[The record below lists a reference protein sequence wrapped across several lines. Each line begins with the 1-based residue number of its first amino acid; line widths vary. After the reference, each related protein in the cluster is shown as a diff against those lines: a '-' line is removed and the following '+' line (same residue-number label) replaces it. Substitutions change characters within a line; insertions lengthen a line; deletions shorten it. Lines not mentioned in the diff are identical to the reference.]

1 MNESAKLD
9 IYSKEAVD
17 DAKNFVNDAKGVS
30 AGCKLFDKIREK
42 WNSPCAVAFR
52 KLAKES
58 FKTGLGYTLE
68 HIGEIKR
75 IIKNGS
81 KDVSVGLK
89 GLLKGDAN
97 SAMALG
103 LSMAAVSYKMGDP
116 IMAATG
122 ATIYVAGAVCKA
134 TSKMKEITENQKNK
148 KSSND
153 SETLNKVNM
162 YNNLAGVGR

>member
-1 MNESAKLD
+1 MTEDAKLD
-9 IYSKEAVD
+9 IYSKEAVV
-17 DAKNFVNDAKGVS
+17 DAKNFVNEAKGVS
-30 AGCKLFDKIREK
+30 GGCKLFDKIREK
-42 WNSPCAVAFR
+42 WNSPCAVAYR

-58 FKTGLGYTLE
+58 IKIGLGYTLE

-81 KDVSVGLK
+81 RDVSVGLK

-97 SAMALG
+97 VAMVLG
-103 LSMAAVSYKMGDP
+103 LSMATVSYKTGDP
-116 IMAATG
+116 IMAASG
-122 ATIYVAGAVCKA
+122 AVIYVAGAVCKA
-134 TSKMKEITENQKNK
+134 SSKMKEIADNQKKK

-153 SETLNKVNM
+153 DETLSRVNM